1 MAETNMSLIVMM
13 VVAIVLLF
21 TSMVL
26 SSMASTA
33 SEGCP
38 DENAHKYSMWSAI
51 VTGVAALIIGVS
63 LYLYI
68 NREPILSG
76 LGGALKSAGSSLKP
90 KSS

>member
-1 MAETNMSLIVMM
+1 MGETNTSLIVMM

-38 DENAHKYSMWSAI
+38 NENAHKYSMWSAV
-51 VTGVAALIIGVS
+51 VTGIAALIIGVF
-63 LYLYI
+63 LYLYV

-76 LGGALKSAGSSLKP
+76 LGGALKSVGSALKP
-90 KSS
+90 KSA